1 MSFKNKI
8 QFENY
13 YQYQKRLLD
22 NQKKLS
28 KHNHLLFTYFIF
40 FILIPFF
47 GLISLV
53 LHIFL
58 NIWIPVFY
66 YNWSDFYN
74 LNNTVIPKIVG
85 NLFLVPNL
93 VLNIAGAVD
102 ILLLIFFFLFFCIL
116 CLDKFTPF
124 YRTSNVFKSIL
135 FINVLFLIVSIVFIY
150 LLIWILNNSYNPI
163 LDNWALNPSISL
175 SLSISPV
182 LINTSAFLTISTI
195 FVNFSFVSFIWF
207 VLNNKFYSILLNL
220 LRIIKYVKLEIESK
234 HKAIPLLTEEY
245 KEEQKPYEYLY
256 PFEKNSNF
264 VIDQKTD
271 DDFLTEEIE
280 KMIIDYDSEIK
291 DN

>member
-1 MSFKNKI
+1 MLFKNKI

-22 NQKKLS
+22 NKNKLS
-28 KHNHLLFTYFIF
+28 KHSRFLLTYFVC
-40 FILIPFF
+40 FILFPCF
-47 GLISLV
+47 GLISLF

-74 LNNTVIPKIVG
+74 LNNTVIPKIAG

-93 VLNIAGAVD
+93 ILNIAGAVD
-102 ILLLIFFFLFFCIL
+102 ILLLLFLILFFCIL
-116 CLDKFTPF
+116 CLDKVTPF
-124 YRTSNVFKSIL
+124 HRMPNVFKSIL
-135 FINVLFLIVSIVFIY
+135 FVNFLFLIISTIFIY
-150 LLIWILNNSYNPI
+150 LLIWILNNRYNPA

-175 SLSISPV
+175 SLSIGPV
-182 LINTSAFLTISTI
+182 LINTSIILTISTI
-195 FVNFSFVSFIWF
+195 FVNFSFVSFTWF
-207 VLNNKFYSILLNL
+207 VINNKFYSILLNL
-220 LRIIKYVKLEIESK
+220 LRIIKYVRLDIELK
-234 HKAIPLLTEEY
+234 DNAIPFLA

-271 DDFLTEEIE
+271 DDDFLKEEIE
-280 KMIIDYDSEIK
+280 KMIIDYDDESE